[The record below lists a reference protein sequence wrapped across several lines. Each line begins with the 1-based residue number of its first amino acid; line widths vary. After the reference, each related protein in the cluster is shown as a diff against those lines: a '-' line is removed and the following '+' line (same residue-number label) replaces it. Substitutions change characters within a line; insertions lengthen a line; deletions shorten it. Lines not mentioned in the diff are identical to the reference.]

1 MLFEMNFR
9 QPRTSLNRPTRES
22 PLPLISLLVGFITL
36 LAFSVFFAG
45 CAPQKAILD
54 YALATPFIPLNVL
67 PASPQSI
74 PSPFP
79 TGTLTCQNNL
89 TFINDITIPDGTTV
103 IPGSVIDKRW
113 EVANSG
119 SCNWDARYRL
129 RLIAGS
135 LLGAPAPEQALF
147 PARSGT
153 HAIIRVVF
161 HAPLDPGRYRSAWQA
176 FDPEDLPFGDPVF
189 IEIEVITPTPG
200 P

>member
-1 MLFEMNFR
+1 MSF
-9 QPRTSLNRPTRES
+9 
-22 PLPLISLLVGFITL
+22 LVGFITL
-36 LAFSVFFAG
+36 LAFGIFIAG

-54 YALATPFIPLNVL
+54 YALATPFIPPNIL
-67 PASPQSI
+67 PASPQSK
-74 PSPFP
+74 PSSLP
-79 TGTLTCQNNL
+79 TSAWTCQNNL

-103 IPGSVIDKRW
+103 IPGAVIDKRW

-135 LLGAPAPEQALF
+135 LLGASAPEQALF

-153 HAIIRVVF
+153 HAVIRLMF
-161 HAPLDPGRYRSAWQA
+161 QAPLEPGRYRSAWQA
-176 FDPEDLPFGDPVF
+176 FDPEDLPFGDPIF
-189 IEIEVITPTPG
+189 IEIEVITPAPS